1 MEERVGTCVCC
12 RKTIYCLDGFLDGV
26 ITEEKILFCH
36 SCLKE
41 KAEFEKEIL

>member
-1 MEERVGTCVCC
+1 MEEKVGTCVGC

-26 ITEEKILFCH
+26 ITEEKILFCY

-41 KAEFEKEIL
+41 KAEFEKEKL